1 MARRKKVFAINEY
14 YHVYNRGVEKRKIF
28 RDRYDVDRFLQS
40 MIAFNTIN
48 PVGSLR
54 KVYEQKNRGLTPVE
68 STGRKKEEQ
77 LVDIVAYCLNPNHFH
92 LLLYEK
98 TEGGISEFMK
108 RVLGGYTW
116 YFNNKYKRSG
126 TLLQGRFQSS
136 HVDSNEY
143 LLHVSVY
150 VNLNFCVHQYK
161 KNVLQNILSSFDE
174 YRSLKKKQPEICT
187 KESILGQF
195 KNKKAYVEFAEQS
208 LIGICE
214 RKKLARE
221 LTLE

>member
-54 KVYEQKNRGLTPVE
+54 KVYEQKNRGQTPVKAAE
-68 STGRKKEEQ
+68 VKKEEQ

-116 YFNNKYKRSG
+116 YFNNKYERSG

-136 HVDSNEY
+136 HIDSNEY

-150 VNLNFCVHQYK
+150 VNLNFRVHQYK

-174 YRSLKKKQPEICT
+174 YRGSSKHQQEICT

-195 KNKKAYVEFAEQS
+195 KNKKAYVDFSEQS

-214 RKKLARE
+214 RKKLVRE